1 MLGEATTDRDL
12 SPCTYSRVHEELS
25 LHFLYLSIISIAS
38 QNGTYVSL
46 CEYV

>member
-1 MLGEATTDRDL
+1 MLREATTDHDL

-38 QNGTYVSL
+38 QDGTYMSL